1 MCLAPEA
8 VVWMYSVRKGV
19 LKKFQ
24 KIHGEKHVKEP
35 HF

>member
-1 MCLAPEA
+1 MYLAPEA
-8 VVWMYSVRKGV
+8 VVRISSVRKGV

-24 KIHGEKHVKEP
+24 KIHGEKHAKEP

>member
-1 MCLAPEA
+1 MYLAPEA
-8 VVWMYSVRKGV
+8 VVRMCTVRKGV

-24 KIHGEKHVKEP
+24 KIHGQKHVKEP